1 MAVDVKTLRIGS
13 HINLCGK
20 RQRITAIDALN
31 GLIGID
37 AYKTDENGVKYP
49 IGYKIEGVEPIS
61 ITPELLKELG
71 FEERRREY
79 LYGEP
84 DVWYIDSE
92 SAQIEKGNN
101 LVVPTI
107 RVSSLGK
114 AGYADWW
121 EIKVVTGD
129 KPMRSDNCI
138 VRYLHEAESFL
149 ALHNIE
155 LIKERV

>member
-1 MAVDVKTLRIGS
+1 MAVDVKSLRIGS
-13 HINLCGK
+13 HILVNGK
-20 RQRITAIDALN
+20 RERVRGLDEDN
-31 GLIGID
+31 GLIVRFP
-37 AYKTDENGVKYP
+37 AEYVNAN
-49 IGYKIEGVEPIS
+49 GVEPIP

-71 FEERRREY
+71 FEERRMEY
-79 LYGEP
+79 RYGKP

-107 RVSSLGK
+107 HVSSLGK
-114 AGYADWW
+114 AGYSDWW

-129 KPMRSDNCI
+129 KPMRAGNCT

-149 ALHNIE
+149 AFHNIE
-155 LIKERV
+155 LIK

>member
-13 HINLCGK
+13 HISINGERVEVESLQGGDMVGC
-20 RQRITAIDALN
+20 ITSDNDWFA
-31 GLIGID
+31 
-37 AYKTDENGVKYP
+37 TESWRF
-49 IGYKIEGVEPIS
+49 EPIP
-61 ITPELLKELG
+61 ITPSLLKELG

-79 LYGEP
+79 KYGEP

-92 SAQIEKGNN
+92 SAQIEKENN

-107 RVSSLGK
+107 HVSSLGK

-121 EIKVVTGD
+121 VIRVITSD
-129 KPMRSDNCI
+129 KPMRSDNCT

-149 ALHNIE
+149 GLHNIE
-155 LIKERV
+155 LIEE